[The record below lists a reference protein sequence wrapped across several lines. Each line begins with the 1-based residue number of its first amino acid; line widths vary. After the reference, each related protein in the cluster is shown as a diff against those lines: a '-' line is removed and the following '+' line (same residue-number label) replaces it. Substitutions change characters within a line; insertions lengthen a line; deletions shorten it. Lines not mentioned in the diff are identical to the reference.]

1 MSISRAWRAAAAV
14 ASIASLS
21 ACATEYHGHDSGID
35 GRLWRQM
42 AAVEDP
48 LSASVHESL
57 DETIGILHGLD
68 PEAHPPPLEDPTT
81 YLSGIAV
88 PRWNGEAESVDPSIF
103 ADGGVVLYDEDV
115 TDGEAR
121 FSLFLASGPIP
132 GEADDGGWFS
142 GPSEV
147 YTCYGLVVDFR
158 AETPPGPERTAFEDC
173 PAELVSVLRSD
184 AAFASAEVFDG

>member
-1 MSISRAWRAAAAV
+1 MSISRTWRAAAV
-14 ASIASLS
+14 MASITSLS

-48 LSASVHESL
+48 LSTSVHRSL
-57 DETIGILHGLD
+57 DETIGILHGLN
-68 PEAHPPPLEDPTT
+68 PEAYPPPLEDPSA
-81 YLSGIAV
+81 YLSGIDV
-88 PRWNGEAESVDPSIF
+88 PRWNGEAESVDPSVLE
-103 ADGGVVLYDEDV
+103 DGGVVLYDEDV

-132 GEADDGGWFS
+132 GEEDEGGWFS

-158 AETPPGPERTAFEDC
+158 AHTPPGPERTAFEDC
-173 PAELVSVLRSD
+173 PADLVAVLRSD